1 MLARDIRPCHVHGD
15 DMCVR
20 ELLTPACPQRVRETR
35 REQEAVERDCSG
47 LTAQEQRFRDEI
59 SRKQQQVW
67 DCFVLIVDASAIL
80 KISTDR
86 RRHGRAAEVQ
96 GSGG

>member
-1 MLARDIRPCHVHGD
+1 M
-15 DMCVR
+15 
-20 ELLTPACPQRVRETR
+20 R

-67 DCFVLIVDASAIL
+67 DSFVLIVDASAIL
-80 KISTDR
+80 RSLADQ
-86 RRHGRAAEVQ
+86 RRHGRDAEVQ
-96 GSGG
+96 GSGR